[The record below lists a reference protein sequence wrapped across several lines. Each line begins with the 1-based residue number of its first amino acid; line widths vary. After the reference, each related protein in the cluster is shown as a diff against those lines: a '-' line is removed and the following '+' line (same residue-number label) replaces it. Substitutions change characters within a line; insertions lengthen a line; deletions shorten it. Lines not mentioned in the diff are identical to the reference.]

1 MPKRRVVFLNR
12 LEDFYQGSDDF
23 WKHFN
28 YTAEQAHIRKALEG
42 ASYPQQVA
50 YLTKNGE
57 DMSEAT
63 RIALAND
70 PSGNLPGLIDEMVK
84 HRAAQI
90 VRDTVPNYN
99 KGATELVRLG
109 RRLPLGNFITFPAEI
124 YRTGFNIVKQSLD
137 DMASDIPAVK
147 NRGRNRMIG
156 FLGTT
161 VGGPI
166 AVTEM
171 GYALSG
177 VKPEEMEAYQR
188 SFAAPWEKGAVLI
201 PLGKTEDG
209 KIQYLNYST
218 SNPYDGLYRFAVRA
232 MNEFEGAVKQG
243 KGPGS
248 TFTNSIGAAVGEIFE
263 PFLSEAMLTE
273 AVTDVVF
280 RGGRTATGAE
290 VYNPEDNGGTK
301 GYKMITHV
309 LNTMVPS
316 VSPID
321 LNGEPG
327 RFIRGTIGNIAP
339 GLVDPKDK
347 LGRERNLT
355 TEVIRAFTSL
365 TPQEFDPAKGLEF
378 GAYRLGQAQTN
389 AKRMFNQVTDDANA
403 TSGSLKRAFQ
413 RANNAKLKGRSRILS
428 VI

>member
-1 MPKRRVVFLNR
+1 
-12 LEDFYQGSDDF
+12 
-23 WKHFN
+23 
-28 YTAEQAHIRKALEG
+28 
-42 ASYPQQVA
+42 
-50 YLTKNGE
+50 
-57 DMSEAT
+57 
-63 RIALAND
+63 
-70 PSGNLPGLIDEMVK
+70 
-84 HRAAQI
+84 
-90 VRDTVPNYN
+90 
-99 KGATELVRLG
+99 
-109 RRLPLGNFITFPAEI
+109 
-124 YRTGFNIVKQSLD
+124 
-137 DMASDIPAVK
+137 
-147 NRGRNRMIG
+147 MIG

-339 GLVDPKDK
+339 GIVDPKDK

-413 RANNAKLKGRSRILS
+413 RANNAKLKVDREYYQLIEDLTSMGMTQREIMTVMKKNNIGGYKNIVRGEFQPFQLTKKNVQEMRDAGIFDRYPRNEIRQIQEEMRGTSLKPDDELFPAAQPDLDFKDLVPSVPAAPEVNFDDLIPQRQGSLPQPTLPVTTARAPGPVNPALLGGTPAERAANAFLLDRS
-428 VI
+428 